1 MTVFFYL
8 PSILRSTKLLSQ
20 FDLTIVIFSSLLF
33 SVIKIVPELVQ
44 KTQAFI
50 IHKTLFQN
58 HKFYCKMKPFKLRI
72 LLLWFKQQPLDGKQL
87 IFTGYIGVWVT
98 QKTLIHQ
105 QIPN

>member
-44 KTQAFI
+44 KTQASI
-50 IHKTLFQN
+50 THKILFQN
-58 HKFYCKMKPFKLRI
+58 HKVYCKMKPFKL
-72 LLLWFKQQPLDGKQL
+72 
-87 IFTGYIGVWVT
+87 
-98 QKTLIHQ
+98 
-105 QIPN
+105 

>member
-33 SVIKIVPELVQ
+33 SVIKIVAELVQ

-50 IHKTLFQN
+50 IHKNLFQN
-58 HKFYCKMKPFKLRI
+58 HKVYCKMKPFKL
-72 LLLWFKQQPLDGKQL
+72 
-87 IFTGYIGVWVT
+87 
-98 QKTLIHQ
+98 
-105 QIPN
+105 